1 MLFDTLFEFLV
12 YYLGFLLVVG
22 LLGAVFSRKYR
33 EFGDFSG
40 VSTSNLTAGRGSAGI
55 AAAENLAENSQ
66 NAALADFKD
75 NGVAGLSSKNA
86 TSAEFSQDKIHKKSP
101 FKGLYKHCPC
111 RKAVDNGLM
120 SSVCIYS
127 STAGFM
133 LSLTNIALI
142 GNYAWQNFAVLGM
155 SLLCAWLGWVLKK

>member
-33 EFGDFSG
+33 EFGGLSK

-55 AAAENLAENSQ
+55 AAAENLAKRGGAARNLAKNSQ

-75 NGVAGLSSKNA
+75 NGVESV
-86 TSAEFSQDKIHKKSP
+86 SANFSPKKSP

-142 GNYAWQNFAVLGM
+142 GNYAWQNFAVLGL

>member
-1 MLFDTLFEFLV
+1 MLFDALFEFLV

-22 LLGAVFSRKYR
+22 LLGAVFSKKYR
-33 EFGDFSG
+33 EFNTLNEIKGDTAS
-40 VSTSNLTAGRGSAGI
+40 VSQSVVQKNSA
-55 AAAENLAENSQ
+55 
-66 NAALADFKD
+66 
-75 NGVAGLSSKNA
+75 
-86 TSAEFSQDKIHKKSP
+86 

-127 STAGFM
+127 SVAGFM

-142 GNYAWQNFAVLGM
+142 GNYSWQNFAVLGL

>member
-22 LLGAVFSRKYR
+22 LLGAIFSKKYR
-33 EFGDFSG
+33 EFGGFSV
-40 VSTSNLTAGRGSAGI
+40 VSTSNLTAGRGSAGG
-55 AAAENLAENSQ
+55 AAENLAENSQ

-75 NGVAGLSSKNA
+75 NGVASV
-86 TSAEFSQDKIHKKSP
+86 SANFSPKKSP

-142 GNYAWQNFAVLGM
+142 GNYSWQNFAVLGL

>member
-22 LLGAVFSRKYR
+22 LLGAVFSKKYR
-33 EFGDFSG
+33 EFGD
-40 VSTSNLTAGRGSAGI
+40 L
-55 AAAENLAENSQ
+55 AAENLAKRGEVARNLAKNSQ
-66 NAALADFKD
+66 NAALVDFKD
-75 NGVAGLSSKNA
+75 SGVASV
-86 TSAEFSQDKIHKKSP
+86 SANFSPKKSP

-120 SSVCIYS
+120 SSLCIYS

-142 GNYAWQNFAVLGM
+142 GNYAWQNFAVLGL

>member
-1 MLFDTLFEFLV
+1 MLFDALFEFLV

-22 LLGAVFSRKYR
+22 LLGAVFSKKYR
-33 EFGDFSG
+33 EFGG
-40 VSTSNLTAGRGSAGI
+40 L
-55 AAAENLAENSQ
+55 AAENLAKRGGAARNLAKNSQ
-66 NAALADFKD
+66 NVALADFKD
-75 NGVAGLSSKNA
+75 NGVASV
-86 TSAEFSQDKIHKKSP
+86 SANFSPKKSP

-142 GNYAWQNFAVLGM
+142 GNYAWQNFAVLVL

>member
-22 LLGAVFSRKYR
+22 LLGAIFSKKYR
-33 EFGDFSG
+33 EFGG
-40 VSTSNLTAGRGSAGI
+40 LV
-55 AAAENLAENSQ
+55 AENLAKNSQ

-75 NGVAGLSSKNA
+75 NGVASVLANSNP
-86 TSAEFSQDKIHKKSP
+86 KKSP

-127 STAGFM
+127 SVAGFM

-142 GNYAWQNFAVLGM
+142 GNYSWQNFAVLVL